1 MPLLFGAISS
11 VLVGGS
17 VGLLVWWVI
26 QALGVE
32 DLKQDEQWRY
42 DVSRL
47 NALRKNDP
55 MFKLFQPIIQLFARL
70 NRSAFASQLP
80 EIARETQAAGFSRY
94 WLPEEYLGKIQLISL
109 MVSPLYIWICIQF
122 MGAAGIVTAILMT
135 GITVWLLR
143 RRLNRLAHARL
154 VEIKRRLPFLLD
166 LMTLLMEAG
175 SSFIQSLQQAVGEF
189 RGHPVSQEF
198 GRVLTDMNM
207 GKARAE
213 AFDNLRQRL
222 RDDEINS
229 IVGSILQ
236 SEELGT
242 PLANIFRT
250 QADILRLKRSQRA
263 ETIAGEAG
271 VNMLLPGVLIMA
283 ATVLIILGPFLLR
296 FALSGFIF

>member
-109 MVSPLYIWICIQF
+109 MVSPLYVWICIQF